1 MRDKRAFTLIELL
14 VVVAIIAILVA
25 LLIPTLSMAKA
36 HGRKVTCL
44 SNLRQMG
51 LAANMYAQDWRFYP
65 LSTPSPSATW
75 AEFMA
80 NPTGIDP
87 SHLGYAVGLF
97 SYHRVNKL
105 YQCPNLIPL
114 KCEVSYVY
122 NWLAGNEGV
131 PWTTGGQLWRLQ
143 PDRVEW
149 SDKFVLIYDQPI
161 KNCEGR
167 GLYDDID
174 PSDEWLD
181 CDDAAKPR
189 LMECSGTTIETRPT
203 ARTKRDTTSSSA
215 TATPFTIQNGTP
227 SPCAARHT
235 TAPCSL
241 GRFRSHNPVPVR
253 TFERGR
259 EAPPDSRAGP
269 RFV

>member
-181 CDDAAKPR
+181 CDNAAKP
-189 LMECSGTTIETRPT
+189 T
-203 ARTKRDTTSSSA
+203 AHGMLWYYYRDKA
-215 TATPFTIQNGTP
+215 DGPHEKGHNILFGDGHAVYHPKW
-227 SPCAARHT
+227 
-235 TAPCSL
+235 
-241 GRFRSHNPVPVR
+241 NPVAMCR
-253 TFERGR
+253 T
-259 EAPPDSRAGP
+259 PYDSTMFAWAFSQP
-269 RFV
+269 